1 MTPHVASQ
9 DNGRPAPTGES
20 EVVHFRPRRKRVPR
34 EKSALAL
41 NITPMIDMTFLLLIF
56 FVVTTTFDRP
66 EGVLASKL
74 PQTSAASVPLPL
86 SPIVVRVHPA
96 AADPAGY
103 DLQIDNISVEPADFL
118 ELAAL
123 LQEIQHRPGFDA
135 DTPVVIMASGGVRWD
150 HVVNCWNAAVHVDYK
165 NVLFGEE

>member
-1 MTPHVASQ
+1 MTLRVKPY
-9 DNGRPAPTGES
+9 DNGRPRPNGDA

-34 EKSALAL
+34 EMSALGL

-74 PQTSAASVPLPL
+74 PQQSSRYVPLPL
-86 SPIVVRVHPA
+86 SPIVVRVHPQG
-96 AADPAGY
+96 ADRSGY
-103 DLQIDNISVEPADFL
+103 DLQIDNVSAQPGDFV

-123 LQEIQHRPGFDA
+123 LQELQTRPGFDA
-135 DTPVVIMASGGVRWD
+135 DTPVVIMAAAGVRWD
-150 HVVNCWNAAVHVDYK
+150 HVVNCWNAAVRVKYK